1 MSRSRRAKR
10 RPPREAR
17 PPRPARGGG
26 AAAPPADRLLDL
38 SATILENSRAVV
50 YVKDALGRYLFVNR
64 RFEDVLG
71 VRARDV
77 LGRTDHEVHDRET
90 ADRLRANDR
99 RVMKAGAAEEVE
111 EIVPTAGSERPRVY
125 VSVKEPLCDREGRP
139 YALCGISTDV
149 TEWRRAEEALRMEK
163 QRYRSLVEATAAIV
177 WSTPP
182 CGEFRSEQPGWSEF
196 TGQTT
201 GELMGWGWLDAIH
214 PEDREATR
222 RAWSEALETQGGYMV
237 EHRIRRRDG
246 AYRDMCARA
255 VAILGPDGEPCE
267 WFGVHVDVTER
278 RAAEAASRESRRRL
292 AAALDASG
300 TGTFRW
306 DFETDAMEWDDR
318 MRALAGVPPGYR
330 PTGADVLSLI
340 HPDDRPAMSRA
351 LEAVRSGEDRSPE
364 EYRVLLPGG
373 GVRWLRVQG
382 RVFRDAEGGP
392 SHSIGGCV
400 DVTDLKLAEERLS
413 HRVNHDM
420 LTGLPNRSLLHSAME
435 SLVARGAEPP
445 RFAFLLLDLDRFK
458 EINDTFGHDHGDA
471 VLQEMRPRL
480 RAAVAG
486 PGLIARLGG
495 DEFGILLE
503 GAGAGEAEAAAQAVL
518 TSLQRPV
525 FVNGQVLEVGASVGI
540 ALFPDHGRDVASL
553 VRVADVAMYAAK
565 RSRAGWATYRAEQD
579 RSCPRRLNMV
589 GELRQAI
596 EEGQLLL
603 HYQPKVDLRT
613 MLDAGVEA
621 LVRWRHPRHGMLQPC
636 DFIPIAEETGLIRPL
651 SLWILE
657 RALRDRLAW
666 VEAGIDLG
674 VAVNLAPDSLQD
686 LDLAPVVAELLAR
699 HDAPPWRLTI
709 EVTETAMMKNPA
721 RAQAVLTAIH
731 AMGVR
736 ISIDDFGTGYSSLA
750 YLKELPVDEVKV
762 DRSFVQ
768 DASASRR
775 DACIVRS
782 VIDLGHNL
790 GLKVVAEGVEDE
802 PTLERLRGW
811 GCDLAQ
817 GWRLGR
823 PTSAD
828 EYRLRHRPAAPPCAP
843 ASAPA
848 PAPVTA
854 GGGGWERAG
863 RVLALASLAP

>member
-1 MSRSRRAKR
+1 MSRSPRAKR
-10 RPPREAR
+10 RPSREAR
-17 PPRPARGGG
+17 ASRPARGGG
-26 AAAPPADRLLDL
+26 GTPLQAYHPLDL
-38 SATILENSRAVV
+38 AATILENSRAII
-50 YVKDALGRYLFVNR
+50 YVKDPQGRYVFINR
-64 RFEDVLG
+64 RFEDVLS
-71 VRARDV
+71 VRAGEV
-77 LGRTDHEVHDRET
+77 LGRTDYDVHDRET
-90 ADRLRANDR
+90 ADRLRANDL
-99 RVMKAGAAEEVE
+99 RVMKAGAAEEIE
-111 EIVPTAGSERPRVY
+111 EVVPVTGFKRPRVY
-125 VSVKEPLCDREGRP
+125 VSVKQPLCDREGRP

-149 TEWRRAEEALRMEK
+149 TEWRRAEEALRLEK
-163 QRYRSLVEATAAIV
+163 QRYRSLIEGTAAIV

-182 CGEFRSEQPGWSEF
+182 CGEFRSEQPGWSDF

-201 GELMGWGWLDAIH
+201 EELWGCGWLDVIH
-214 PEDREATR
+214 PEDRDHTSR
-222 RAWSEALETQGGYMV
+222 TWTEALETQGCYLV
-237 EHRIRRRDG
+237 EHRLRRRDG
-246 AYRDMCARA
+246 VYRDMCARA
-255 VAILGPDGEPCE
+255 VPILGPDGKVCE

-278 RAAEAASRESRRRL
+278 KSAEAALRESRRRL

-306 DFETDAMEWDDR
+306 DFETDVMEWDDR
-318 MRALAGVPPGYR
+318 MRSLAGVPPDFR
-330 PTGADVLSLI
+330 PAGADVLALI

-351 LEAVRSGEDRSPE
+351 LEAVRRGEDWPPQ

-373 GVRWLRVQG
+373 AVRWLRVQG
-382 RVFRDAEGGP
+382 RVFRDAGGAP

-435 SLVARGAEPP
+435 ALVSRGTEPQ

-503 GAGAGEAEAAAQAVL
+503 GAGAREAEAAAQAVL
-518 TSLQRPV
+518 AALERPI
-525 FVNGQVLEVGASVGI
+525 FVNGQMLEVGASVGI
-540 ALFPDHGRDVASL
+540 ALFPDHGRDVASI

-589 GELRQAI
+589 GELRLAV
-596 EEGQLLL
+596 EEGQFLL

-621 LVRWRHPRHGMLQPC
+621 LVRWRHPRHGLLQPC

-657 RALRDRLAW
+657 HALRDRLAW
-666 VEAGIDLG
+666 AGAGIDLG

-686 LDLAPVVAELLAR
+686 PDLAAAVAELLAR
-699 HDAPPWRLTI
+699 HDTPPSRLTI

-731 AMGVR
+731 EMGVR

-762 DRSFVQ
+762 DRSFVK
-768 DASASRR
+768 DASTSRR

-811 GCDLAQ
+811 GCDMAQ
-817 GWRLGR
+817 GWRMGP
-823 PTSAD
+823 PTSAED
-828 EYRLRHRPAAPPCAP
+828 YRLRHQPAAPPTP
-843 ASAPA
+843 LA
-848 PAPVTA
+848 PAPVPAGA
-854 GGGGWERAG
+854 GGWGRAG
-863 RVLALASLAP
+863 GAVTLASLGA